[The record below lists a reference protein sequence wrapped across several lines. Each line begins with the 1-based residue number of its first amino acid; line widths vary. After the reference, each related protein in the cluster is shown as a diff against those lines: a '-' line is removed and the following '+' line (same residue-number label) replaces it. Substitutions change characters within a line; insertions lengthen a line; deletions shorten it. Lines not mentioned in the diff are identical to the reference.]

1 MYGAHKHKFV
11 IRVAIFMSCLSLSF
25 MQPVLFVDA
34 QVPGAA
40 DAPKTDAPVDIQA
53 AEQEFAD
60 DQVIA
65 KGNVVVTYKESIV
78 HAPLARL
85 FRDASGQA
93 QRAVFIGHPNL
104 IQGANKINADTL
116 IFEIANSKVVAQGH
130 AHSEVISSGDDSAAD
145 LTTGKPGA
153 GGAKPGK
160 KPAGSTTGATKV
172 ASAPPP
178 PTKIGANGV
187 PQIQW
192 PKAGDE
198 QAAKP
203 APQPAPT
210 PVATATTSSDSTSAV
225 EHIDPNAPQV
235 DSNGNPIGTVD
246 EFGASA
252 NRTQKKN
259 APGGSAEPVEKIIT
273 DSDYQ
278 EYEKAAG
285 KFDAI
290 GNVHVIHGDIS
301 VYANKLQLVYGLDG
315 KPETALFT
323 GAVNATQGTNNTKS
337 DMMTYYLATKRLQA
351 TGNVR
356 SKVIQNKPVDDKD
369 KKPGDKDR
377 GGKDTKVVGAVPK
390 SNGGA
395 ANATPK
401 PTGSQTASKPATKEE
416 DILVLSDAQ
425 DYSKDSGRMAADGN
439 VHVYYEETTGM
450 GPHVI
455 LLKDEFGKA
464 QTIIFTG
471 RSQIAQ
477 PGKKWIADKITFNVA
492 TKKVLA
498 EGNTKAFLV
507 SQTNDKHATSGAT
520 TSTTGT
526 VATSP
531 KPSGASDSATGSSAA
546 KTSIS
551 ASKAEE
557 TR

>member
-1 MYGAHKHKFV
+1 VYEARKNQFV
-11 IRVAIFMSCLSLSF
+11 TRVAILASCLSLSF
-25 MQPVLFVDA
+25 MQSVLFVDA
-34 QVPGAA
+34 QVPAQEP
-40 DAPKTDAPVDIQA
+40 PKTDAPVDIQA
-53 AEQEFAD
+53 TEQEFAD

-93 QRAVFIGHPNL
+93 QRAVFVGHPNL
-104 IQGANKINADTL
+104 LQGANKINADTL

-130 AHSEVISSGDDSAAD
+130 AHSEVISSGDDNAMDMGAGS
-145 LTTGKPGA
+145 KPGA
-153 GGAKPGK
+153 GSGAKPGA
-160 KPAGSTTGATKV
+160 KPAGKETTGGTKV
-172 ASAPPP
+172 AMAPPAP
-178 PTKIGANGV
+178 VKMGANGV

-198 QAAKP
+198 QQAKSAPEPTPAA
-203 APQPAPT
+203 AAPT
-210 PVATATTSSDSTSAV
+210 STPDSTSAV
-225 EHIDPNAPQV
+225 EHFDANAPTV
-235 DSNGNPIGTVD
+235 DANGNPVGTVD
-246 EFGASA
+246 EFAATA

-259 APGGSAEPVEKIIT
+259 AAGAVEAVEKIIT

-301 VYANKLQLVYGLDG
+301 VFANKLQLVYGLDG

-356 SKVIQNKPVDDKD
+356 SKVIQNKPADDKND
-369 KKPGDKDR
+369 KTKKPGEK
-377 GGKDTKVVGAVPK
+377 GKDTKVVGSEPK
-390 SNGGA
+390 ANGGA
-395 ANATPK
+395 ANATAK
-401 PTGSQTASKPATKEE
+401 PTGSQTAAATKEE

-471 RSQIAQ
+471 RSQISQ
-477 PGKKWIADKITFNVA
+477 PGKKWIADKITFTVA
-492 TKKVLA
+492 NKKVLA
-498 EGNTKAFLV
+498 EGNTKAYLV
-507 SQTNDKHATSGAT
+507 QQTKDVHALPSAPSGAP
-520 TSTTGT
+520 STTAA
-526 VATSP
+526 VASSP
-531 KPSGASDSATGSSAA
+531 KPNASDTANGGT